1 MTRPRHACAISRHRI
16 RARAKAALVVNI
28 VERPCQRCFLRSE
41 KIPSHIC
48 RRQPNRRACLYC
60 RIMHNRCIEIPDE
73 TKPAVDSAI
82 KWEGRALTDQI
93 RFIRQEI
100 KVQTKNI
107 NIAKRQVAER
117 AKDDCAAVE
126 QLQQSLRKS
135 LLCRSE
141 SLQPSIENR

>member
-1 MTRPRHACAISRHRI
+1 MARPRHARARSRCRI

-28 VERPCQRCFLRSE
+28 VERPCQRCFLRRE
-41 KIPSHIC
+41 KVPSHVC

-73 TKPAVDSAI
+73 IKPTVDSAL
-82 KWEGRALTDQI
+82 KLEVQALIDQI

-107 NIAKRQVAER
+107 NIAKRQAAER
-117 AKDDCAAVE
+117 AKDDGAAAE
-126 QLQQSLRKS
+126 QLQQSLRTS
-135 LLCRSE
+135 LLCRNE